1 MKKALLKLI
10 PLFSALLCTALILAS
25 CADTDLAVTVTE
37 NGGTVSYSYSVD
49 KEIADGHF
57 GTELPDGIKAC
68 EIDEI
73 DGRICYVFSE
83 SFTAQSFDE
92 LEDKLCNITLY
103 GEDGMN
109 VFSSASANSTSLRLT
124 VNPCVTE
131 DIKDIAL
138 IQGADLT
145 ELTKLTLTV
154 TMPYEIE
161 QYYEGTLSEDKKT
174 LTLELSTFDA
184 EKNVELKCA
193 EETTETKSPPVTV
206 QPKEPS
212 MLPWILGGVFIT
224 LTVIGATVSLSVF
237 LVTRRK
243 RRRAEAMPETPI
255 DKF

>member
-1 MKKALLKLI
+1 MKKILILLANLTLI
-10 PLFSALLCTALILAS
+10 VLILAS
-25 CADTDLAVTVTE
+25 CADTDLAVNVTE
-37 NGGTVSYSYSVD
+37 NGGTIAYQYYVD
-49 KEIADGHF
+49 KEIADEHF

-161 QYYEGTLSEDKKT
+161 QYSEGTLSEDRKT
-174 LTLELSTFDA
+174 LTLELSNFDV

-193 EETTETKSPPVTV
+193 EETTEIKSPLVSV

-212 MLPWILGGVFIT
+212 MLPWILGGVLIT
-224 LTVIGATVSLSVF
+224 LAAIGATVSLSVF

-243 RRRAEAMPETPI
+243 RRRAEAMPDTPI